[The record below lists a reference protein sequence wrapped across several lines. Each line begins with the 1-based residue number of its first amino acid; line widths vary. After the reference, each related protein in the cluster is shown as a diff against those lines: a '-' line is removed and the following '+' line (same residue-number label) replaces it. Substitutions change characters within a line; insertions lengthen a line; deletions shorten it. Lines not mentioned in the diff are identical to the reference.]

1 MRIYDAIVIYG
12 LLKKIG
18 FSLEEEKDQ
27 VLLEYEESEFGAKE
41 ENAIRMA
48 KKLKLIPYDNMLD
61 RIKGYLT

>member
-1 MRIYDAIVIYG
+1 MIYG